1 MEYTCGKG
9 LPWWLSGR
17 ESACSAEAAGGT
29 VSISESERSPG
40 EGHGTPLQCSCLE
53 NPMQKGA
60 WRATVHGVAK
70 SCTGLKQLSTH
81 AYIHKINHF

>member
-40 EGHGTPLQCSCLE
+40 EGHGTPLQPAFTLDHL
-53 NPMQKGA
+53 QVGGQGA
-60 WRATVHGVAK
+60 NEH
-70 SCTGLKQLSTH
+70 C
-81 AYIHKINHF
+81 